1 MDFVVPLQP
10 TLGARASSPAIFAGE
25 DARVPRQIA
34 VITVSYIE
42 VELES
47 RDNELRIY
55 ITTFPAYLLELLP
68 AAEAERSD
76 GAGIADAPYEG
87 LPQGEVG
94 DEEIVCHGFKDLGS
108 AIAVSIDGHLLR
120 CYL

>member
-25 DARVPRQIA
+25 DTRVPRH
-34 VITVSYIE
+34 
-42 VELES
+42 
-47 RDNELRIY
+47 

-76 GAGIADAPYEG
+76 GAGH
-87 LPQGEVG
+87 
-94 DEEIVCHGFKDLGS
+94 CRC
-108 AIAVSIDGHLLR
+108 AV
-120 CYL
+120 